1 MCANATGFDNPNL
14 NSGMTIAG
22 RYDGHGFFVRKN
34 NYLEKMPLFAASRY
48 ITYHGGWTERTRIM
62 KSGDGYEKYNK
73 ALREKRIEQ
82 ELLKCLL
89 FNCLVMQNHCQ
100 SFYGRFYNNQMCL
113 DTTNGET
120 IATTDLKR
128 LHKSE
133 VANELLTQWENVLQS
148 AKKTEN
154 YNPNINYGVYQIFTD
169 LNTTHKDEKD
179 GSTIYDYPELNG
191 NLTTLKVLV
200 KNIIKMKLLRFCL
213 SMNF

>member
-1 MCANATGFDNPNL
+1 MCANATGFDNPDL

-89 FNCLVMQNHCQ
+89 FNCLEMQNHCQ

-120 IATTDLKR
+120 IATTDL
-128 LHKSE
+128 
-133 VANELLTQWENVLQS
+133 
-148 AKKTEN
+148 
-154 YNPNINYGVYQIFTD
+154 
-169 LNTTHKDEKD
+169 NTTHKDEKD
-179 GSTIYDYPELNG
+179 GSTIYDYPKLNG

>member
-1 MCANATGFDNPNL
+1 
-14 NSGMTIAG
+14 
-22 RYDGHGFFVRKN
+22 
-34 NYLEKMPLFAASRY
+34 
-48 ITYHGGWTERTRIM
+48 
-62 KSGDGYEKYNK
+62 
-73 ALREKRIEQ
+73 
-82 ELLKCLL
+82 
-89 FNCLVMQNHCQ
+89 
-100 SFYGRFYNNQMCL
+100 MCL

-200 KNIIKMKLLRFCL
+200 KKYYQNEIAPFLFEYEFLK
-213 SMNF
+213 